1 MGVIKAILCGC
12 IEQIEIESDFNSL
25 PLLKIRM
32 IIQTTKGSIEL
43 SKELFWDIPE
53 SRIKTILDDNPYWVV
68 PRVFEYGS
76 IEEITDVI
84 EFYGTYKST
93 QVLVQMKNELKPMAK
108 AMAHLY
114 LNLELRDYD
123 LQKHS

>member
-1 MGVIKAILCGC
+1 
-12 IEQIEIESDFNSL
+12 
-25 PLLKIRM
+25 M
-32 IIQTTKGSIEL
+32 IIHTTKGPIEL

-53 SRIKTILDDNPYWVV
+53 ARILTIVDDNPHWVI
-68 PRVFEYGS
+68 PRVFEYGTL
-76 IEEITDVI
+76 EEITDVI
-84 EFYGTYKST
+84 KYYGEDRSKEVLIEMKS
-93 QVLVQMKNELKPMAK
+93 ELKPMAK